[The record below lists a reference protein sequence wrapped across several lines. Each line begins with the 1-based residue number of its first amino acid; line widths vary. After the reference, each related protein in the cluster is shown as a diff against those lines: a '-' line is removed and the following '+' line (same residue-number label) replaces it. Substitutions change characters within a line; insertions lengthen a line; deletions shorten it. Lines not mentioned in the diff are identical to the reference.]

1 MISILKVDANCR
13 ASSSG
18 KTAST
23 SNSNLNWCKGYVAGR
38 PIGQLELYRGRYNT

>member
-1 MISILKVDANCR
+1 MILISKVDANCR

-23 SNSNLNWCKGYVAGR
+23 SNSNLNWCKGYVACVLVT
-38 PIGQLELYRGRYNT
+38 LELDGGKYNT